1 VLAPLL
7 LWAALVAPHRPEEVT
22 PLAWLRLPVEGLA
35 LLGLLLA
42 LRGRTRRWVGL
53 LAGLG
58 LAGLCLYKLVDLGF
72 RLALDRPFDP
82 VTDATYAD
90 STVSLLFDSVGTA
103 GAVLVLVGVVVLVV
117 GLLVGLPLAG
127 LRVAALLEGR
137 RAAAGRALAGA
148 LAVWLALAGT
158 GLTLGA
164 GRVASSS
171 DVALAVQQW
180 QQVRAGI
187 RDERSFDQL
196 LVAQRSATAGQ
207 PRLAGLRG
215 KDVLLVFVE
224 SYGRFALEGPSA
236 APVTA
241 LLDRGTRRLA
251 ASGYAARSGFLTS
264 PTFGGMSWLAH
275 ATFQSGLWIDSQR
288 RYDRLV
294 EEGHPTLTGAF
305 ERAGWRTVVDIPSS
319 DPPWPEGQ
327 RLYGF
332 DQMYGRRSMGYRGPG
347 FGYGKV
353 PDQFTLEALHR
364 LELARQPRP
373 PVWAEVD
380 LVSSHTPWVPL
391 PRSVPWAQLGDGSVF
406 AGIHET
412 GQSSRAEVWGDQAR
426 LQAAYST
433 SIGYSLSSLLGFV
446 QRYGDDDL
454 VLIVVGDHQPNSFV
468 TGPGADHDVPVTVI
482 AHDPAVLRRIDGWGW
497 QEGLR
502 PRPDA
507 PVWRMDAFQRRFLA
521 AFDAPV
527 PGGARG

>member
-1 VLAPLL
+1 MPGGRAWSVLAPLL
-7 LWAALVAPHRPEEVT
+7 LWAALVAPHRPEELT
-22 PLAWLRLPVEGLA
+22 PLALLRLPVEGLA
-35 LLGLLLA
+35 LLAVLLVLP
-42 LRGRTRRWVGL
+42 GRPRRWAGL

-90 STVSLLFDSVGTA
+90 STVSLLFDSVGAA

-127 LRVAALLEGR
+127 LRAAALLEGR
-137 RAAAGRALAGA
+137 RGAAGRVLACA
-148 LAVWLALAGT
+148 LAVWLALAAT

-164 GRVASSS
+164 GRVASTG

-180 QQVRAGI
+180 QQVRDGI
-187 RDERSFDQL
+187 RDERSFDRL
-196 LVAQRSATAGQ
+196 LAQRSATTGQ

-224 SYGRFALEGPSA
+224 SYGRFAVEGPSA
-236 APVTA
+236 GPVTA
-241 LLDRGTRRLA
+241 LLDRGTRRLS

-305 ERAGWRTVVDIPSS
+305 EQAGWRTVVDIPSS

-332 DQMYGRRSMGYRGPG
+332 DVMYGRRSMGYGGPG

-364 LELARQPRP
+364 
-373 PVWAEVD
+373 
-380 LVSSHTPWVPL
+380 
-391 PRSVPWAQLGDGSVF
+391 
-406 AGIHET
+406 
-412 GQSSRAEVWGDQAR
+412 
-426 LQAAYST
+426 
-433 SIGYSLSSLLGFV
+433 
-446 QRYGDDDL
+446 
-454 VLIVVGDHQPNSFV
+454 
-468 TGPGADHDVPVTVI
+468 
-482 AHDPAVLRRIDGWGW
+482 
-497 QEGLR
+497 
-502 PRPDA
+502 
-507 PVWRMDAFQRRFLA
+507 
-521 AFDAPV
+521 
-527 PGGARG
+527 